1 MRDAEGSN
9 LDIADAKSMA
19 GLNELDALEAAR
31 MPFGKKTQSFGMGFG
46 VEVDGG
52 APGSQQGRQAA
63 DVVAMFVRDDDAV
76 EAIQGMSQRGQA
88 AQGFALSQAR
98 IHQQARLG
106 SLEQGAIARTAR
118 RENAYAKADGSP
130 PKKLQAKK
138 AAAGI
143 MAKARGGRQCDSRV
157 FVKKTSAGQ
166 QIARQAEALE
176 RADDGG
182 GNFSR
187 LEEFQR
193 GLLDILGRD
202 GLDRGVQ
209 LFHAEE
215 APEVHL
221 LARQVGH
228 ARARRFERKHQR
240 TLELVLG
247 PAQLLRR
254 DQLFLQ
260 ACKFAGNGAQHAF
273 GGAAAGARIDRE
285 HARVRV
291 RVQFAEDG
299 VGQALALA
307 DILKQARGHAAA
319 ENVIEH
325 R

>member
-118 RENAYAKADGSP
+118 RENAHAKADGSP

-138 AAAGI
+138 T
-143 MAKARGGRQCDSRV
+143 GRRHHG
-157 FVKKTSAGQ
+157 KSAG
-166 QIARQAEALE
+166 RTSMRFESGCEENL
-176 RADDGG
+176 
-182 GNFSR
+182 SR
-187 LEEFQR
+187 LADR
-193 GLLDILGRD
+193 ASGGSPRAGR
-202 GLDRGVQ
+202 RRW
-209 LFHAEE
+209 
-215 APEVHL
+215 
-221 LARQVGH
+221 RQFFE
-228 ARARRFERKHQR
+228 ARRIP
-240 TLELVLG
+240 G
-247 PAQLLRR
+247 PSAGHPRR
-254 DQLFLQ
+254 
-260 ACKFAGNGAQHAF
+260 
-273 GGAAAGARIDRE
+273 
-285 HARVRV
+285 
-291 RVQFAEDG
+291 
-299 VGQALALA
+299 
-307 DILKQARGHAAA
+307 
-319 ENVIEH
+319 
-325 R
+325 